1 MTVPALSEWR
11 TACSVERRGAFLTTG
26 NARKKGEIRA
36 MRKNKMMRAASGLLV
51 AVLLST
57 CAISGTFAKYTTS
70 TDSTDKAR
78 VAVWG
83 FNKDAVA
90 ELDLFDSSYGTTVK
104 AADNDNLIAPGT
116 TKTGTFS
123 IINNAA
129 ATKPEVSYNFTV
141 SVAGSEIADT
151 IKNNPNILWKLDNG
165 TFGTWEKLMSD
176 ILSLSG
182 TNTTYVSGTT
192 EAVTKQYNPDEV
204 PGAFVNGKTH
214 TITWKW
220 IFDENA
226 TDKETGT
233 SNNDIGDTEMGNV
246 AVTTD
251 TNVVVKITVTATQID

>member
-1 MTVPALSEWR
+1 
-11 TACSVERRGAFLTTG
+11 
-26 NARKKGEIRA
+26 

-70 TDSTDKAR
+70 TESTDNAR

-83 FNKDAVA
+83 FNKDAVT

-141 SVAGSEIADT
+141 SVAGSDIADT
-151 IKNNPNILWKLDNG
+151 IKNNPNILWKLDEG
-165 TFGTWEKLMSD
+165 TFGTWDQLMDS

-182 TNTTYVSGTT
+182 TATTYVKGTT
-192 EAVTKQYNPDEV
+192 EAVTTKYNPGDV
-204 PGAFVNGKTH
+204 PEAFVKGKTH

-220 IFDENA
+220 IFDKDA
-226 TDKETGT
+226 ETGAADKDT
-233 SNNDIGDTEMGNV
+233 NDTDMGNT

>member
-83 FNKDAVA
+83 FNKDAVT

-165 TFGTWEKLMSD
+165 TFGTWDQLMSG

-182 TNTTYVSGTT
+182 TDTTYAKGTT
-192 EAVTKQYNPDEV
+192 EAVTKQYKPEEV
-204 PGAFVNGKTH
+204 PDAFVNGKTH

-220 IFDENA
+220 IFDKDA
-226 TDKETGT
+226 ETGAAD
-233 SNNDIGDTEMGNV
+233 NDTNDTDMGNT

>member
-1 MTVPALSEWR
+1 M
-11 TACSVERRGAFLTTG
+11 
-26 NARKKGEIRA
+26 
-36 MRKNKMMRAASGLLV
+36 
-51 AVLLST
+51 
-57 CAISGTFAKYTTS
+57 
-70 TDSTDKAR
+70 
-78 VAVWG
+78 
-83 FNKDAVA
+83 
-90 ELDLFDSSYGTTVK
+90 
-104 AADNDNLIAPGT
+104 IAPGT

-165 TFGTWEKLMSD
+165 TFGTWDQLMSG

-182 TNTTYVSGTT
+182 TDTTYAKGTT
-192 EAVTKQYNPDEV
+192 EAVTKQYKPEEV
-204 PGAFVNGKTH
+204 PDAFVNGKSH

-220 IFDENA
+220 IFDKDA
-226 TDKETGT
+226 ETGAAD
-233 SNNDIGDTEMGNV
+233 NDTNDTDMGNT

>member
-1 MTVPALSEWR
+1 
-11 TACSVERRGAFLTTG
+11 
-26 NARKKGEIRA
+26 
-36 MRKNKMMRAASGLLV
+36 MMRAASGLLV

-83 FNKDAVA
+83 FNKDAVT

-151 IKNNPNILWKLDNG
+151 IKNNPNILWQLDNE
-165 TFGTWEKLMSD
+165 TFGNWDKLMSD

-192 EAVTKQYNPDEV
+192 EAVTKQYKPDEV
-204 PGAFVNGKTH
+204 PDAFASGKTH

-220 IFDENA
+220 IFDKDA
-226 TDKETGT
+226 ETGAAD
-233 SNNDIGDTEMGNV
+233 NDTNDTDMGNT